1 MGRAP
6 AAGICHPAVVPGLL
20 LTALLAGTGPARAA
34 EDARAWFSQSGYPGA
49 LQTPTAFMPP
59 EGTVAFGASAASPYN
74 TLYLSLQP
82 FDWLNFNARYLGITD
97 RPYAASTTDQ
107 SYKDK
112 AFDVSLR
119 LIEGNS
125 SLPALSIGLID
136 LGGTGLFAGEYLVAS
151 QRVYDL
157 HASLGL
163 GWGRLGSSG
172 DFENPLIG
180 VSDSLRRR
188 PGFEGGIENTGRVSY
203 DQWFRGEDVA
213 LFGSLIW
220 NPAFLPSWSFIAE
233 LEGNDYSREPA
244 GRPVSAPSRVNFGL
258 SYALNDYASVGASY
272 LRGDTFAFQVGVAP
286 KMGSN
291 EPSTRRH
298 YLPELRRNANPA
310 YQAPLPDDDAARL
323 EQLYYAL
330 RYQGFFV
337 HALDVDAS
345 GKVLTI
351 WQSNS
356 VTDDPVRAQRFV
368 GRQAANY
375 LPESVETIRVV
386 TMAGGVEALRFESPR
401 WLLEDEASGRATI
414 EELILQSALAPGQGW
429 SLEDARYPNLL
440 RYPTYSLGV
449 NPALRTNIGGPADFV
464 VGQFLLKPYATLQ
477 LTQSLSVTSTIA
489 INVISELDRVRPVR
503 SGSLPRVRSDL
514 ELYQSQTGDVY
525 LDELEANYFFPI
537 ASEWYGRVSAGIF
550 ESMFGGV
557 AAEVLYRPF
566 DMRWALSL
574 DANYVRQRGYEQRF
588 EFRDYTV
595 ATGHLTLYYRT
606 PFEGVTVRTSVG
618 RYLAK
623 DVGATLDLSREFRNG
638 ARFGVYA
645 TKTDASSEEFGE
657 GSFDKGFYVY
667 FPLSGLA
674 EGLKG
679 SVVGLSYRFLARDGG
694 QRVDDG
700 RELYSVFGPHSA
712 GAVHER

>member
-1 MGRAP
+1 MGRVS
-6 AAGICHPAVVPGLL
+6 AAGIWRPAVVPGLL
-20 LTALLAGTGPARAA
+20 LAALLVGTSPALGA
-34 EDARAWFSQSGYPGA
+34 EDAPAWFSQSGYPGA
-49 LQTPTAFMPP
+49 LQTPTGFMAP
-59 EGTVAFGASAASPYN
+59 EGTVAFGASATSPYN
-74 TLYLSLQP
+74 TLYLGLQP
-82 FDWLNFNARYLGITD
+82 FDWLNFNARYVDVTD
-97 RPYAASTTDQ
+97 RPYRSSRTGQ

-112 AFDVSLR
+112 SFDVALR
-119 LIEGNS
+119 LFGGS
-125 SLPALSIGLID
+125 SLLPSVSLGIID
-136 LGGTGLFAGEYLVAS
+136 LGGTGLFASEYIVAS
-151 QRVYDL
+151 QKFYDFYG
-157 HASLGL
+157 SLGL
-163 GWGRLGSSG
+163 GWGRLGSRG

-180 VSDSLRRR
+180 VNDSFRVR
-188 PGFEGGIENTGRVSY
+188 PRFRGIENSGKVSY
-203 DQWFRGEDVA
+203 ERWFRGEDVA

-220 NPAFLPSWSFIAE
+220 NPTFLPSWSLMLE
-233 LEGNDYSREPA
+233 VEGNDYSREIA
-244 GRPVSAPSRVNFGL
+244 RRPVSAPSRVNFGL

-291 EPSTRRH
+291 EPSTRRR
-298 YLPELRRNANPA
+298 YLPELRRNANRT

-356 VTDDPVRAQRFV
+356 TTDDPVQVQQFV

-414 EELILQSALAPGQGW
+414 EELILQSDLGPGQGW

-449 NPALRTNIGGPADFV
+449 NPALRSNIGGPADFF

-489 INVISELDRVRPVR
+489 INVVSDLDRVRPVR

-514 ELYQSQTGDVY
+514 ELYQSETGDVY

-566 DMRWALSL
+566 DARWALSL
-574 DANYVRQRGYEQRF
+574 DTNYVRQRGYEQRF
-588 EFRDYTV
+588 DFRDYTV

-667 FPLSGLA
+667 FPLSGFA